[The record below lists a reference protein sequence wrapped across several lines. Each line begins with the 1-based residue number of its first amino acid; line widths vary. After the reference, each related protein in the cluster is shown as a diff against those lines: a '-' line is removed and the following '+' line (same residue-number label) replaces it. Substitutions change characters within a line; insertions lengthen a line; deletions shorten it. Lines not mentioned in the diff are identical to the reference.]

1 MFDWESWVDGKSSV
15 YIRTVEDVRTFLRLV
30 KEQGLFIQAPTE
42 LYEECVNTYY
52 VYDNGVYVTSI
63 NERRIAFE
71 YQDVFAYNYTFPS
84 NASLMEFLED

>member
-1 MFDWESWVDGKSSV
+1 MTIDASEVHPSNAKSPNRVTPSGILMV
-15 YIRTVEDVRTFLRLV
+15 C
-30 KEQGLFIQAPTE
+30 PTE